1 MKWMIIILIMLS
13 LIGSMMWV
21 MPTKRQK
28 YQAVLRSKAKTMG
41 FQVQLE
47 MVTAPRAKGEMEPES
62 RTMTAYRIIRNGL
75 SQDQKRTFRTWQVF
89 RIESMADTGLP
100 PGWSWSEGEGLLSPE
115 QLKGLE
121 ELINNLPA
129 GVFSIESTPV
139 YAGVFWNEEEE
150 EGVLEVIKDQLDY
163 LDRECF

>member
-47 MVTAPRAKGEMEPES
+47 MITAPRAKGEMEAES
-62 RTMTAYRIIRNGL
+62 RTMTAYRILRNGL
-75 SQDQKRTFRTWQVF
+75 SQEQKRTFKTWQVF
-89 RIESMADTGLP
+89 RIESIADTGLP

-115 QLKGLE
+115 QLKGLGE
-121 ELINNLPA
+121 IINNLPS

-139 YAGVFWNEEEE
+139 YAGVFWDEEGE
-150 EGVLEVIKDQLDY
+150 EGVLDTLKEQLEH
-163 LDRECF
+163 LNQGCF